1 MVDLH
6 THILPGMDD
15 GAKDVD
21 MSLAMLRM
29 EQEQGIDTV
38 VLTPHFYR
46 DKETPEHF
54 LARRQTAFTKLQNAI
69 ENQEQKVPELFLGA
83 EIAWVPHMSEW
94 EELPQ
99 LCIGES
105 RYFLLE
111 LPFSAWK
118 SEMFQDIY
126 DVLFEREIVPI
137 FAHLERYLKIQKKD
151 HIREILE
158 MGTPVQ
164 VSSAPCLHFG
174 DRRQVLNMLKKGQ
187 AQLMASDCHN
197 LTTRPPN
204 LRLGLDVVAKKLG
217 AEMVRSIESNT
228 QALGL
233 GNSTDFVNINRSIV
247 F

>member
-15 GAKDVD
+15 GSKDAD

-29 EQEQGIDTV
+29 EQEQGVDTV
-38 VLTPHFYR
+38 ALTSHFYR
-46 DKETPEHF
+46 EKEMPKHF
-54 LARRQTAFTKLQNAI
+54 LARRQAAFTKLQNAI
-69 ENQEQKVPELFLGA
+69 ASQGRKLPELVLGA
-83 EIAWVPHMSEW
+83 EVAWAPHMSEW

-99 LCIGES
+99 LCLGES
-105 RYFLLE
+105 KYLLLE
-111 LPFSAWK
+111 LPFSSWR

-126 DVLFEREIVPI
+126 DVLFEREIVPV

-164 VSSAPCLHFG
+164 VSSAPCLRFG

-204 LRLGLDVVAKKLG
+204 LRSGLDVVAKKLG

-233 GNSTDFVNINRSIV
+233 DNSADF
-247 F
+247 